1 MSTSRVAH
9 RAALAALIASSS
21 VAGISG
27 CASSGMSLASLNPF
41 KKSADSVASTD
52 TPSTEAGVS
61 GKLASLKDSA
71 SGQVSSMGTATKS
84 AFNKTKATFAGFV
97 GKKSTVDENG
107 NPISPDDPTRLDT
120 PASVGPEVFV
130 AQGQLWETTGDF
142 TKAMESYTKALES
155 EPKNASALASIAR
168 LHYRQE
174 HYKPASDF
182 FKRALEQTPND
193 AALLNDYGLTQAK
206 LGDVPGATE
215 SFTKALSIAPGTS
228 RFANNLA
235 NVKYEAGDAQGALA
249 VLMQHNKPAVA
260 HFNMAYLHYK
270 AGKLA
275 DAKTHLIEV
284 VKYEP
289 QAASDSAVSK
299 AVNRS
304 KEMLATIDGT
314 ASKVANVA
322 PQAINAANQFVNAF
336 QAPQPTTPPA
346 PGPTATSPYAG
357 QPVASP
363 VTNSVPAIQA
373 SATGVKPNTGTAGWN
388 PTAAL
393 PAGTASWV
401 PPASP
406 AQQIAPVPTTPSVAP
421 TTTPAPTTTV
431 TPTAVPSQSTPYT
444 LPPGFFNQ

>member
-52 TPSTEAGVS
+52 TPSADTGVS

-71 SGQVSSMGTATKS
+71 TGQVSSMGTATKS

-235 NVKYEAGDAQGALA
+235 NVKYEAGDSQGALA

-275 DAKTHLIEV
+275 DAKTHLMEV

-289 QAASDSAVSK
+289 QSASDSAVSK
-299 AVNRS
+299 AVTRS

-314 ASKVANVA
+314 ANKVATVA

-336 QAPQPTTPPA
+336 QAPAATAPPA
-346 PGPTATSPYAG
+346 ATPYAG
-357 QPVASP
+357 QAVVSSMPNA
-363 VTNSVPAIQA
+363 VPAVQA
-373 SATGVKPNTGTAGWN
+373 SASGVKPNTGTAAWN
-388 PTAAL
+388 PSAGL
-393 PAGTASWV
+393 PGGTASWV
-401 PPASP
+401 PPTSP
-406 AQQIAPVPTTPSVAP
+406 APQVAPATTTPSVAP
-421 TTTPAPTTTV
+421 TTAPAPTTSV
-431 TPTAVPSQSTPYT
+431 TPTAVPSQQAPYT